1 MGITS
6 YNLWSYGNGTTQL
19 RYVQKY
25 FLQAENQL
33 HVGRIGC
40 LRYVSLLVIFV
51 IIMTI
56 YKPRSEQKEH
66 TEKQNKDES
75 LLVSTDDEVCTL
87 QGCLSR
93 LQVSYLFHL

>member
-1 MGITS
+1 
-6 YNLWSYGNGTTQL
+6 
-19 RYVQKY
+19 
-25 FLQAENQL
+25 
-33 HVGRIGC
+33 
-40 LRYVSLLVIFV
+40 
-51 IIMTI
+51 MTI

-93 LQVSYLFHL
+93 SQVSYLFHL

>member
-1 MGITS
+1 MSAGEASSGKLSGKLRAKVFSAGREPAARRAHWLFTLCFTFS
-6 YNLWSYGNGTTQL
+6 Y
-19 RYVQKY
+19 
-25 FLQAENQL
+25 F
-33 HVGRIGC
+33 
-40 LRYVSLLVIFV
+40 FV